1 MKASIR
7 TKFSLGIVF
16 LFIIIA
22 LLAFSSA
29 YFVNRLSNKTSAILK
44 ENHLSV
50 IFARDMSENLTN
62 INQEITY
69 SLLANKE
76 PDKLFIKKEISH
88 FEKSLTLEKNNITE
102 PGEDK
107 LVSDIET
114 NYKEYHDSVLKFAG
128 QSQPFSPDQN
138 LQKKFGDLYQQLM
151 LLSQING
158 KAIETKTEDAKVSAK
173 NALKQMTILASLC
186 FIIALSFS
194 YSFASY
200 FNARF
205 YQLFNG
211 IKELAASNYGQ
222 RLHFDGKDEFYEI
235 SLVFNKMAEN
245 ISKITAKAEVSEPQ
259 AEKKDYMSNDIKELK
274 EILNRLKIFEIQ
286 ASGLLSKLE
295 NKEEK

>member
-22 LLAFSSA
+22 LLAFFSA

-62 INQEITY
+62 INLEITNC
-69 SLLANKE
+69 LLTNKE
-76 PDKLFIKKEISH
+76 PDKLFLKKELGD
-88 FEKSLTLEKNNITE
+88 FEKSLALEKNNITE

-107 LVSDIET
+107 LVSEIEA
-114 NYKEYHDSVLKFAG
+114 NYHEFRILVLKFADKP
-128 QSQPFSPDQN
+128 QPFSPEQN
-138 LQKKFGDLYQQLM
+138 LQKKFSDLYQELIHV
-151 LLSQING
+151 SQMNG
-158 KAIETKTEDAKVSAK
+158 QAIETKTEEAKVSAK
-173 NALKQMTILASLC
+173 SALKQMTILATLC

-211 IKELAASNYGQ
+211 IKELASSNYGQ

-245 ISKITAKAEVSEPQ
+245 ISKITAKAEVSETQ
-259 AEKKDYMSNDIKELK
+259 TEKKDYTTNDINELK
-274 EILNRLKIFEIQ
+274 EILNRLKSFEIQ
-286 ASGLLSKLE
+286 ASDLLTKLE
-295 NKEEK
+295 NKEVK

>member
-22 LLAFSSA
+22 LLSFFSA
-29 YFVNRLSNKTSAILK
+29 YFLNRLSNKTSAILK

-62 INQEITY
+62 INQEITH
-69 SLLANKE
+69 SLLTNKE
-76 PDKLFIKKEISH
+76 PDLLVIKKEISH
-88 FEKSLTLEKNNITE
+88 FEKSLALEKNNITE

-114 NYKEYHDSVLKFAG
+114 NYREYHDSVLKFAG
-128 QSQPFSPDQN
+128 QSQPFSPDLN
-138 LQKKFGDLYQQLM
+138 LQKKFGDLYQQLI

-173 NALKQMTILASLC
+173 NALKQMTIFASLC

-211 IKELAASNYGQ
+211 IKELASSNYGQ
-222 RLHFDGKDEFYEI
+222 RLHFDGTDEFHEI

-245 ISKITAKAEVSEPQ
+245 ISKISQKPEAAETYV
-259 AEKKDYMSNDIKELK
+259 EKKDYISNDIKELR
-274 EILNRLKIFEIQ
+274 EILDRLKSYEVQ
-286 ASGLLSKLE
+286 ASALLSKLE
-295 NKEEK
+295 KNKEK

>member
-7 TKFSLGIVF
+7 LKFSLGIVF

-22 LLAFSSA
+22 LLSFFSA
-29 YFVNRLSNKTSAILK
+29 YFLNRLSNKTSAILK

-62 INQEITY
+62 INLEVTNC
-69 SLLANKE
+69 LLTKKTADGK
-76 PDKLFIKKEISH
+76 FIQKQISS
-88 FEKSLTLEKNNITE
+88 FEKSLAMEKNNITE
-102 PGEDK
+102 AGEDK
-107 LVSDIET
+107 LVADIESG
-114 NYKEYHDSVLKFAG
+114 YAEYRDSVMKFTNEV
-128 QSQPFSPDQN
+128 QPSSADFN
-138 LQKKFGDLYQQLM
+138 LQKKYSNLYQELV
-151 LLSQING
+151 LLSRINE
-158 KAIETKTEDAKVSAK
+158 KAIQVKTEDAKVSAK

-200 FNARF
+200 FNERF

-222 RLHFDGKDEFYEI
+222 RLHFDGTDEFHEL

-245 ISKITAKAEVSEPQ
+245 LSKSNKAVEHSESQ
-259 AEKKDYMSNDIKELK
+259 TEKKDYISKDIQDLK
-274 EILNRLKIFEIQ
+274 DLVNRLKYFEGQ
-286 ASGLLSKLE
+286 AEDLLSKLE
-295 NKEEK
+295 NKEVK

>member
-7 TKFSLGIVF
+7 TKFSLGIIF
-16 LFIIIA
+16 LFVIIA
-22 LLAFSSA
+22 LLSFFSA

-50 IFARDMSENLTN
+50 IFARDMSENLMK
-62 INQEITY
+62 INLEI
-69 SLLANKE
+69 SNCLLSNKE
-76 PDKLFIKKEISH
+76 PDKLFIKKEFSF
-88 FEKSLTLEKNNITE
+88 FEKSLALEKNNITE

-107 LVSDIET
+107 LVADIEV
-114 NYKEYHDSVLKFAG
+114 NYKEYRDSVLKFADN
-128 QSQPFSPDQN
+128 SQPFSPEQN
-138 LQKKFGDLYQQLM
+138 LQMKFSNLYQQLI

-200 FNARF
+200 FNERF
-205 YQLFNG
+205 NQLFKG
-211 IKELAASNYGQ
+211 IKELASTNYGQ
-222 RLHFDGKDEFYEI
+222 RLHFDGTDEFHEI

-245 ISKITAKAEVSEPQ
+245 LSKISKKTEAPEPYL
-259 AEKKDYMSNDIKELK
+259 EKIEYFSDDIQELK
-274 EILNRLKIFEIQ
+274 EILSRLKNFEAQ
-286 ASGLLSKLE
+286 ASKLLSKLE
-295 NKEEK
+295 NKNVK